1 MIATFLR
8 PPRAFADWAVDG
20 VRLIG
25 LVSVI
30 AAAIWWQ
37 ATDAGVVTFALP
49 ALCVPR
55 FLGMRPAADIVTGV
69 VVLVAAWGNVL
80 DLYTTVPGRDVP
92 SVGADR
98 VRCAAVLRA
107 HAAAAGPRAAAR
119 VRACRVRAACPR
131 EPLTAH
137 PARARR

>member
-55 FLGMRPAADIVTGV
+55 FLGLRPAADIVTGV

-80 DLYTTVPGRDVP
+80 DLYTTVPGWD
-92 SVGADR
+92 
-98 VRCAAVLRA
+98 LLL
-107 HAAAAGPRAAAR
+107 HFAGT
-119 VRACRVRAACPR
+119 VC
-131 EPLTAH
+131 
-137 PARARR
+137 